1 MTREADDSR
10 GKNERRALFSR
21 LWRNRRGS
29 ASVEFTMLALP
40 FLLLLFATLENCVSF
55 AAQEVLANATDN
67 VARMMR
73 TGQIKPVD
81 VNNKPAA
88 LKQLICDRITV
99 VFPTG
104 CPGLEVELKQYP
116 TFEAAAAVRVKY
128 TGTGASR
135 DLDTTGFNDITLG
148 PSMSKNMLRVF
159 YRWPV
164 ITDLM
169 AAQMANL
176 KDKKALHFST
186 VTWQN
191 EPFDD

>member
-1 MTREADDSR
+1 MTREAEDGR
-10 GKNERRALFSR
+10 GKKGRRAFFPR
-21 LWRNRRGS
+21 LWRDRRGS
-29 ASVEFTMLALP
+29 VSIEFTMLALP
-40 FLLLLFATLENCVSF
+40 FSLLLFATLESCISF
-55 AAQEVLANATDN
+55 AAQEVLANATAN

-73 TGQIKPVD
+73 TGQIKPAD
-81 VNNKPAA
+81 VNGKPAA
-88 LKQLICDRITV
+88 LKKLICDRITLIY
-99 VFPTG
+99 PTG

-116 TFEAAAAVRVKY
+116 TFEAAAAMQVKY
-128 TGTGASR
+128 SGTGATQ
-135 DLDTTGFNDITLG
+135 DLDTTGFNDVTLG

-164 ITDLM
+164 MTDLM
-169 AAQMANL
+169 AAKMSNL

>member
-1 MTREADDSR
+1 MTKPLESS
-10 GKNERRALFSR
+10 GYTERRKSFLER
-21 LWRNRRGS
+21 LRGDRRGS
-29 ASVEFTMLALP
+29 VPVEFALLAIP
-40 FLLLLFATLENCVSF
+40 FSLLLFATLESCISF
-55 AAQEVLANATDN
+55 AAQELLADATDN

-73 TGQIKPVD
+73 TGQIKPAD

-88 LKQLICDRITV
+88 LKKLICDRITL

-104 CPGLEVELKQYP
+104 CPGLEVELKQYS
-116 TFEAAAAVRVKY
+116 TFEAASNVRITF
-128 TGTGASR
+128 TGSGTNR
-135 DLDTTGFNDITLG
+135 DIDTTGFNNITLG

-169 AAQMANL
+169 ATRLSNIQGN
-176 KDKKALHFST
+176 KTLHFAS